1 MFLFDTDTLS
11 EVLKRN
17 PSPGL
22 MARLA
27 WLPAGDQF
35 TTSITVGEMSY
46 GAHRSSQTE
55 YLLQHFEELLWPMV
69 QILPFDR
76 ASGKVYGSLRADLER
91 AGTPLAEPR
100 LAHRGHRIDQRPD
113 RRYRQRPPLL
123 QNSRFA
129 SRELDLMLRP
139 NFLSKASSGIA

>member
-55 YLLQHFEELLWPMV
+55 YLLQQFEELLWPMV

-91 AGTPLAEPR
+91 AGTPLAES
-100 LAHRGHRIDQRPD
+100 AC
-113 RRYRQRPPLL
+113 
-123 QNSRFA
+123 A
-129 SRELDLMLRP
+129 SRP
-139 NFLSKASSGIA
+139 SH